1 MNPKNTKIINDVIQK
16 SLLKKEKQVWKN
28 IGCAKLAPYVSSI
41 KEKSSKCLM
50 TIDEYK
56 KELDKTGLMR
66 FWKKAPAV
74 EAVNKDGEVVKI
86 QNNSAASSSNAE

>member
-16 SLLKKEKQVWKN
+16 SLLRKDKEVWKN

-41 KEKSSKCLM
+41 KEKSNKCLM
-50 TIDEYK
+50 TIEDYK
-56 KELDKTGLMR
+56 KELDKNGLMR

-74 EAVNKDGEVVKI
+74 EAVDKDGEVIKVHVK
-86 QNNSAASSSNAE
+86 NNPDASTSE

>member
-50 TIDEYK
+50 TIEDYR
-56 KELDKTGLMR
+56 KELDKNGLMR

-74 EAVNKDGEVVKI
+74 EIVNRDGEIIKI
-86 QNNSAASSSNAE
+86 QPKPNDPGQ